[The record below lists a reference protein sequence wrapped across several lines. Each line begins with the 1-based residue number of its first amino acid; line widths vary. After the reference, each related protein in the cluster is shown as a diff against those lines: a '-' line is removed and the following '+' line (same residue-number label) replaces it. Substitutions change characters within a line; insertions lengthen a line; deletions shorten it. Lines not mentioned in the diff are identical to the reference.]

1 MQRKMCTTVSATAP
15 GRRRK
20 RTTIWTGIDVH
31 TPMTIERVDI
41 HQASARTLQLGQ
53 HTTTTT
59 METVQQGI
67 DGVRKRLPSG
77 DVHGKNQD
85 QASALHAV
93 DTLIDS
99 LEREKDTLPEDP
111 SASSA
116 AHRAMLER
124 ANADVSEANRHSYS
138 ALNKL
143 WRVVEKK
150 FPTSLDTLIDPK
162 LFSSDKCTYAL
173 DTVVLDYLLR
183 AGHTDVAAMYSQET
197 GVYIPE
203 TQRTAIA
210 DLHRLLSAL
219 ESGNT
224 RPILEWASANGE
236 ALRERN
242 SLLEYHLLRS
252 RFLDIAQGCVH
263 LEDEAACDLVQTPTT
278 NVHLA
283 FMFGRR
289 YFGPYL
295 ATQLVEIQSMYTLLL
310 FLPKFRVSPRG
321 VPLERSK
328 DASKMLTYV
337 PWKYRTLLLSLRTD
351 VGALA
356 AQFRKDFCAL
366 SHISQLCSLQ
376 ASVDVGVNNALGRI
390 NKVRNVMKDRHNEWS
405 QADELPV
412 R

>member
-1 MQRKMCTTVSATAP
+1 
-15 GRRRK
+15 
-20 RTTIWTGIDVH
+20 
-31 TPMTIERVDI
+31 
-41 HQASARTLQLGQ
+41 
-53 HTTTTT
+53 
-59 METVQQGI
+59 MEAVQQGI

-77 DVHGKNQD
+77 DVTDTFPDKT
-85 QASALHAV
+85 SALHAV
-93 DTLIDS
+93 DTLIDALQHQNS
-99 LEREKDTLPEDP
+99 TPSEDP
-111 SASSA
+111 SLPST
-116 AHRAMLER
+116 AHRALLER
-124 ANADVSEANRHSYS
+124 ANANVSEANRHCYS

-143 WRVVEKK
+143 WRAVDKK
-150 FPTSLDTLIDPK
+150 FPTSLDSMVDPK
-162 LFSSDKCTYAL
+162 LFNSDKCTYAL

-183 AGHTDVAAMYSQET
+183 AGHTDVAAMYSRET

-203 TQRTAIA
+203 TQRTAIGE
-210 DLHRLLSAL
+210 LGRLLSAL

-224 RPILEWASANGE
+224 RPILEWASAHGE

-252 RFLDIAQGCVH
+252 QFLNIAQGCVR
-263 LEDEAACDLVQTPTT
+263 LEDEAACDLVQMPTT

-295 ATQLVEIQSMYTLLL
+295 ATQLEEIQSMYALLL

-321 VPLERSK
+321 VPMERSK

-351 VGALA
+351 IGALA
-356 AQFRKDFCAL
+356 AQFRKDFYAL
-366 SHISQLCSLQ
+366 SHMSQLCSLQ